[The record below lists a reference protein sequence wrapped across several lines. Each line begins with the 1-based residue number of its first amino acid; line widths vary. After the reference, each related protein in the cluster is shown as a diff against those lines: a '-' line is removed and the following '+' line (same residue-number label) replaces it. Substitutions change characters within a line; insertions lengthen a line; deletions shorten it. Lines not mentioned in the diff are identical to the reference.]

1 MKLHHVL
8 LLALLPLAAHATP
21 SDPVGALRLKL
32 RGGSDTLVSLPLHR
46 PALVE
51 ARLSARSANQF
62 TLDATVPALPSSGA
76 YVMIMSGP
84 LEGAVLP
91 ATAATS
97 NTVTINASGYDLTAL
112 VTGVSGDYAAVIPY
126 WTLDTLF
133 PAGANIY
140 PSPSKLSARSQI
152 LLYDHTQVG
161 TGRSPS
167 LVYFYFAGNGTYAAG
182 WYRFGDMTALRG
194 GTTLPPQRPFLVRH
208 PVGVS
213 DTELLVSGA
222 VSLAAYRV
230 PIATLSPATAQ
241 DNLVA
246 LPVPVPITLAA
257 SRLRE
262 SGAFAA
268 SPSRLSP
275 TDQLLVYDNTTVA
288 QNKAPSA
295 TYFYFAGNGTY
306 AAGWYRFGDMTQ
318 SAANLVLRPGEGWLI
333 RKYATSSPATT
344 DWSALPNYL
353 Q

>member
-8 LLALLPLAAHATP
+8 LLALFPLAALATP
-21 SDPVGALRLKL
+21 SDPVGALRLRL
-32 RGGSDTLVSLPLHR
+32 RGGSDTMVSLPLHR
-46 PALVE
+46 PALIE
-51 ARLSARSANQF
+51 AQLSARSGNQF
-62 TLDATVPALPSSGA
+62 TLAATVPALPSSGA
-76 YVMIMSGP
+76 YVLIMSGT

-91 ATAATS
+91 VSSATGS
-97 NTVTINASGYDLTAL
+97 TVTLATSGYDLTAL
-112 VTGVSGDYAAVIPY
+112 VTGSSGDSVAVIPY

-133 PAGANIY
+133 PGGANIY
-140 PSPSKLSARSQI
+140 TSPSKLSARTQV
-152 LLYDHTQVG
+152 LLYDPTLAG
-161 TGRSPS
+161 TSQAPS

-194 GTTLPPQRPFLVRH
+194 GTVLPPMRPFLVRH
-208 PVGVS
+208 PTGVS

-222 VSLAAYRV
+222 VPLAGYRV
-230 PIATLSPATAQ
+230 PVATLRAATTQ

-268 SPSRLSP
+268 SASRLSP
-275 TDQLLVYDNTTVA
+275 TDQLLLYDNATAA

-306 AAGWYRFGDMTQ
+306 AAGWYRFGDMSQ
-318 SAANLVLRPGEGWLI
+318 SAANLILRPGEGWII
-333 RKYATSSPATT
+333 RKYATTT
-344 DWSALPNYL
+344 PEARDWSALPSYL